1 MSPQAEKNS
10 SMPIQANRAYLYIGV
25 LASKSP
31 DAISSEALSFGS
43 FDKERKEMF
52 QVGRRPRSDI

>member
-1 MSPQAEKNS
+1 MSPQAEKNN
-10 SMPIQANRAYLYIGV
+10 SMPTQANMAYLYIGV

-31 DAISSEALSFGS
+31 DAISSEALCFGS

-52 QVGRRPRSDI
+52 QVGCGWRSDI